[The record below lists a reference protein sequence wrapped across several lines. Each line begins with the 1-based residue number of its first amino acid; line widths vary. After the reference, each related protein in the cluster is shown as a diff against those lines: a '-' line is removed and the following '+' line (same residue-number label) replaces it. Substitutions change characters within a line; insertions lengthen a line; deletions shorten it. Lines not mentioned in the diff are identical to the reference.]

1 MSLYG
6 AHVVMACRDIAKGNV
21 AAEKIRDIRKVINV
35 VHHNYLFTQLHVDPS
50 KLYSFTNLI
59 LNFLFVSLC
68 IF

>member
-6 AHVVMACRDIAKGNV
+6 AHVVMACRDIAKGNM

-35 VHHNYLFTQLHVDPS
+35 VHHYHLFTLLHVDPL
-50 KLYSFTNLI
+50 KL
-59 LNFLFVSLC
+59 SLYQFYFELSIWQLV